1 MSDRLY
7 ATITPAYADVP
18 VGETVVLQLSI
29 GNTSSVI
36 DGYSVRV
43 FGLDAEW
50 VAMEPE
56 RLSLFPGDTGTVAIL
71 LRLPDGFPAGPRQ
84 VSVHVQSENDPT
96 VFELPN
102 VTLNVGS
109 RPRLTL
115 AVDPTMVTGGSTA
128 QFGLVVTNLGNS
140 IVDVTPEALDP
151 EDQTEFAFVPGSTHL
166 LPGEQTVFQASVR
179 APRPWLGQPTLRVLT
194 FGARG
199 TDKVE
204 TMATFVQRPRI
215 GRWVLSLLGLV
226 TAAAVFAAVLS
237 STLSG
242 VVDEARVSDEVVNQA
257 LASDADDGEKVP
269 VKPASVTGK
278 VVSASTG
285 SGIAGVQAELFR
297 ADDTTVAI
305 ASAATGDDGEFAFGR
320 LGGGD
325 YVVKFSGAGFAV
337 TWYPEAAK
345 LADAEAVSVPPG
357 EPMALD
363 DMVLGGRPGSVSG
376 KVIAPDVTGATV
388 RLVVPGRADPDT
400 PAVVAEIDVSADGS
414 FILEDVPT
422 PATYQLVVE
431 RPGNATATQQVPMEP
446 AQVVEGL
453 EIRLGGGDGVVTGHI
468 SAGGQ
473 RLGGVTIDAT
483 DGTTELSM
491 VSLTEDD
498 IGAFTVRGLATPGR
512 YTVTFSRDGYATES
526 RSVSLA
532 EGESV
537 TLDVNLTAAVGSI
550 SGTVNA
556 ATGGPLGGVSVTV
569 TGGEEPVVTS
579 TISQGEATGTWAVDA
594 LAAPGSYT
602 VTFAKPG
609 YVSQTRL
616 VTIGGTAAGA
626 TTGGI
631 DAALVASTATISGL
645 VLDDDGAPKPL
656 AGVELT
662 DGVTTRN
669 VKTANDPA
677 GRFALTSV
685 PPGSYTLTVSFTG
698 ATPVVQVVTVQA
710 GDTRDLQLQLGQ
722 QASLTGRVV
731 NTDGQPVA
739 GIEVRMYDPI
749 AFPSTNVNV
758 PKVVTL
764 ADGTYTFMDID
775 APADFVLAAFASDTA
790 VDALDSELVAS
801 VPGESIT
808 VNDLRIALAASAPA
822 TTTTLPAPTTTQQIV
837 TQPTTTSTPTETTLG
852 PPP

>member
-18 VGETVVLQLSI
+18 IGETVVLQLSI
-29 GNTSSVI
+29 GNTSGVI
-36 DGYSVRV
+36 DGYTVRV
-43 FGLDAEW
+43 FGLDVEW

-56 RLSLFPGDTGTVAIL
+56 RLSLFPGDTGTIAIL
-71 LRLPDGFPAGPRQ
+71 LRLPDGFPAGQRQ

-96 VFELPN
+96 VFELPS

-109 RPRLTL
+109 RPRLTV

-128 QFGLVVTNLGNS
+128 QFGLVVSNLGNS
-140 IVDVTPEALDP
+140 IVDVTPEAIDP
-151 EDQTEFAFVPGSTHL
+151 EDQAEFRFVPGSTHL
-166 LPGEQTVFQASVR
+166 LPGEQAVFQATVR
-179 APRPWLGQPTLRVLT
+179 APRPWIGQPTLRVLT
-194 FGARG
+194 FGARS

-237 STLSG
+237 RTLSG
-242 VVDEARVSDEVVNQA
+242 VVDEAKVSDEVVNQA
-257 LASDADDGEKVP
+257 LADGEDDGEKVP
-269 VKPASVTGK
+269 VNPASVTGK

-297 ADDTTVAI
+297 ADDTTLAI
-305 ASAATGDDGEFAFGR
+305 SSAATSDDGSFAFGR

-325 YVVKFSGAGFAV
+325 YLVKFSGAGFSDA
-337 TWYPEAAK
+337 WYPAAAK
-345 LADAEAVSVPPG
+345 LADAEPVTVPPG
-357 EPMALD
+357 EPKELKD
-363 DMVLGGRPGSVSG
+363 VVLGGRPGSVSG

-388 RLVVPGRADPDT
+388 RLVVPGLADATT
-400 PAVVAEIDVSADGS
+400 PAVVAEVDVSADGS
-414 FILEDVPT
+414 FTLEDVPT

-431 RPGNATATQQVPMEP
+431 RPGNATATQQVLMEP
-446 AQVVEGL
+446 AQAVEGL
-453 EIRLGGGDGVVTGHI
+453 EIRLGGGDGVITGHI

-512 YTVTFSRDGYATES
+512 YTVTFSREGYATES

-532 EGESV
+532 QGESV

-579 TISQGEATGTWAVDA
+579 TISQGEAAGTWSVDA
-594 LAAPGSYT
+594 LTAPGSYT
-602 VTFAKPG
+602 VTFAKAG

-616 VTIGGTAAGA
+616 VTIDGTAAGG
-626 TTGGI
+626 TTAGI
-631 DAALVASTATISGL
+631 DAALVASTATVTGL
-645 VLDDDGAPKPL
+645 VLDAGGAPKPL

-662 DGVTTRN
+662 DGVTTRT
-669 VKTANDPA
+669 VKSANDPA
-677 GRFALTSV
+677 GRFALTAV

-698 ATPVVQVVTVQA
+698 ATPVVQVITVQA

-722 QASLTGRVV
+722 QATLTGRVV
-731 NTDGQPVA
+731 TTDGQPVA
-739 GIEVRMYDPI
+739 GIEVRLYDPTS
-749 AFPSTNVNV
+749 FPSTNTNV
-758 PKVVTL
+758 PKVVTG
-764 ADGTYTFMDID
+764 ADGTYSFMDIA
-775 APADFVLAAFASDTA
+775 APADFVLAAFSSGTA

-801 VPGESIT
+801 VPGEAIT
-808 VNDLRIALAASAPA
+808 VADLRVTLAENA
-822 TTTTLPAPTTTQQIV
+822 PAPTTVQPATV
-837 TQPTTTSTPTETTLG
+837 T
-852 PPP
+852 PPPTSVNPNETMPA